1 MSRAVFS
8 EAVFGEAD
16 FSEADFSEA
25 DFSEADFS
33 EADFGEA
40 VFDRPGA
47 DLGWAGFHQPPDVVA
62 ELSAALFPQ
71 VLRRKD
77 QRWWAEQY
85 VRGLLAADGRKSV
98 RRIAS
103 AVGGGAAEQSLHH
116 LIAAS
121 TWDWSPL
128 RAALAQRLQDAVA
141 PAAWVVQPMAI
152 PKVGEHSVGVG
163 RQFVPRA
170 GRPDSGQQAFGL
182 WFASE
187 QASAPVN
194 WRLHLPGG
202 WIRDAERRRR
212 AEIPE
217 AAGEETLEECAAAV
231 VRSTLKWGLPRR
243 PVVLGAAGPDLG
255 TAMRRYREAGVPLL
269 VRVPG
274 GTALTVAEPSLPGF
288 GAGPLAAQRI
298 ADSVR
303 ALRRPVQWADPLAG
317 PTTVRSSLVVGVP
330 VTLPD
335 DGRPGLLLGEW
346 PDPRSGPRT
355 GPRPG
360 LRSGPQADPCRPP
373 TDFWL
378 TDLDRMPVPAL
389 LRLAKLARRV
399 ARDCATTGEQ
409 VGLRDFVGRSFKGWH
424 RHTTLASVAYAAR
437 TLDTSGAITTPAR
450 SA

>member
-8 EAVFGEAD
+8 EAAFSENV
-16 FSEADFSEA
+16 FSEADFNA
-25 DFSEADFS
+25 GFSQ
-33 EADFGEA
+33 A

-128 RAALAQRLQDAVA
+128 RAALAQRLQDAVT

-163 RQFVPRA
+163 RQFVRRA

-231 VRSTLKWGLPRR
+231 VRSTLKWELPRR
-243 PVVLGAAGPDLG
+243 PVILGAAGPDLG

-274 GTALTVAEPSLPGF
+274 GTALAVAEPSLPGF

-317 PTTVRSSLVVGVP
+317 PAAVRSSLVVGVP

-346 PDPRSGPRT
+346 PGPRSGPRSGLRT
-355 GPRPG
+355 GP
-360 LRSGPQADPCRPP
+360 QTDPRHPP
-373 TDFWL
+373 TEFWL

-437 TLDTSGAITTPAR
+437 TLDTSGASTAPAR

>member
-8 EAVFGEAD
+8 EAVV
-16 FSEADFSEA
+16 SEAV
-25 DFSEADFS
+25 
-33 EADFGEA
+33 FGEA
-40 VFDRPGA
+40 VLSGSGFSRPGFDGPGA
-47 DLGWAGFHQPPDVVA
+47 DLGWADFHQPVDVVA
-62 ELSAALFPQ
+62 ELSAELFPR

-98 RRIAS
+98 RRIAA

-121 TWDWSPL
+121 TWDWSPM
-128 RAALAQRLQDAVA
+128 RARLARHLQDAVA
-141 PAAWVVQPMAI
+141 PSAWVVQPMAI

-182 WFASE
+182 WFATE
-187 QASAPVN
+187 RTSAPVN

-217 AAGEETLEECAAAV
+217 GAGEESLEECAASV
-231 VRSTLKWGLPRR
+231 LRSTLKWELPRR

-255 TAMRRYREAGVPLL
+255 ATMRRYREAGVPLL
-269 VRVPG
+269 VRVSG
-274 GTALTVAEPSLPGF
+274 GTALAVAGPSLPGF
-288 GAGPLAAQRI
+288 GAGLLAAQRI

-303 ALRRPVQWADPLAG
+303 ALRRPVQWADPLGG
-317 PTTVRSSLVVGVP
+317 PATVRSSLVVGVP

-335 DGRPGLLLGEW
+335 GGRPGLLLGEW
-346 PDPRSGPRT
+346 ADPR
-355 GPRPG
+355 
-360 LRSGPQADPCRPP
+360 RPP
-373 TDFWL
+373 TEFWL
-378 TDLDRMPVPAL
+378 TDLDRLPVPAL

-437 TLDTSGAITTPAR
+437 TLDTSGAHAACAPDTSGGITAR

>member
-1 MSRAVFS
+1 MS
-8 EAVFGEAD
+8 
-16 FSEADFSEA
+16 
-25 DFSEADFS
+25 
-33 EADFGEA
+33 EA

-62 ELSAALFPQ
+62 ELSAALFPR

-121 TWDWSPL
+121 TWDWSPM
-128 RAALAQRLQDAVA
+128 RAALADRLQDAVT

-187 QASAPVN
+187 RASAPVN

-217 AAGEETLEECAAAV
+217 GAGEESLEECAAAV
-231 VRSTLKWGLPRR
+231 VRSTLKWDLPRR

-274 GTALTVAEPSLPGF
+274 GTALAVAEPSLPGF
-288 GAGPLAAQRI
+288 GAGALAAQRI
-298 ADSVR
+298 ADSLR

-335 DGRPGLLLGEW
+335 EGRPGLLLAEW
-346 PDPRSGPRT
+346 TAPQSAARTDPR
-355 GPRPG
+355 
-360 LRSGPQADPCRPP
+360 RPP
-373 TDFWL
+373 TEFWL

-437 TLDTSGAITTPAR
+437 TLDTSGVITAR

>member
-8 EAVFGEAD
+8 GPWAD
-16 FSEADFSEA
+16 
-25 DFSEADFS
+25 
-33 EADFGEA
+33 
-40 VFDRPGA
+40 P
-47 DLGWAGFHQPPDVVA
+47 GWAAVHHSADTVA

-121 TWDWSPL
+121 TWSWSPM
-128 RAALAQRLQDAVA
+128 REELARYLQDAMT
-141 PAAWVVQPMAI
+141 PSAWVVQPMAI

-163 RQFVPRA
+163 RHLVPCP
-170 GRPDSGQQAFGL
+170 GRPDNGQQAFGL

-187 QASAPVN
+187 QSSAPVN

-202 WIRDAERRRR
+202 WIRDPERRRR
-212 AEIPE
+212 AEIPD
-217 AAGEETLEECAAAV
+217 GVVEETLEECAAAV
-231 VRSTLKWGLPRR
+231 VRSTLKWRVPRR

-255 TAMRRYREAGVPLL
+255 ATLRRYQNAGVPLL
-269 VRVPG
+269 VRVSAA
-274 GTALTVAEPSLPGF
+274 TTVTVREPSLPGF
-288 GAGPLAAQRI
+288 GAGPLSAGHI

-303 ALRRPVQWADPLAG
+303 ALRRPVRWADPLSG
-317 PTTVRSSLVVGVP
+317 PAAVQSSLVVGVP
-330 VTLPD
+330 VALPQAGTD
-335 DGRPGLLLGEW
+335 DGRPALLIGEW
-346 PDPRSGPRT
+346 SDPR
-355 GPRPG
+355 
-360 LRSGPQADPCRPP
+360 RPP
-373 TDFWL
+373 TEFWL
-378 TDLDRMPVPAL
+378 TYLDRTPVPVL

-399 ARDCATTGEQ
+399 TRDCATAGEQ
-409 VGLRDFVGRSFKGWH
+409 VGLRDFVGRSFRGWH

-437 TLDTSGAITTPAR
+437 ALADADYGVFDAPQAR